1 MDLKSSFLRY
11 DQKLRRWGYVQ
22 VVDKNFMGTFKCEL
36 LGALRAQGDH

>member
-11 DQKLRRWGYVQ
+11 DQKLRRWGDVQ